1 MGTGRIGK
9 NGEQDAE
16 NGDSC
21 KKKPLIYIYIYT

>member
-16 NGDSC
+16 NDDSC
-21 KKKPLIYIYIYT
+21 KKAAYIYNI